1 MQTTPMACRSSAAG
15 SSTSAFRCVS
25 TPMIFSPGMTSSSS
39 ALLFGR
45 PTFSGIT
52 VPGKTTM
59 LRIGRIGSA
68 CGIVICCPFVPA
80 RIVVS

>member
-1 MQTTPMACRSSAAG
+1 MT
-15 SSTSAFRCVS
+15 

-45 PTFSGIT
+45 PTFSGMT

-59 LRIGRIGSA
+59 LRIGRIGRTFGTVSS
-68 CGIVICCPFVPA
+68 CPFGPVRIDRA
-80 RIVVS
+80 RFRVVR